1 MHVWLRTL
9 VVTVVVVAAAFYL
22 AKWPLST
29 DSLMTTATKPEQPV
43 VKVERE
49 EPARIEASD
58 EEPEPQPVPDLPRF
72 EKLDNTGR
80 VLPAMAESWD
90 CVRDN
95 ENGLVWEVKETDGG
109 LRDLDFTY
117 SWYSPDGELGIPDGG
132 ECHYIY
138 CDTYSLVEAVNEAG
152 LCGSR
157 DWRLPTNL
165 ELMSLDTERLYYDP
179 DIDQRYFPNTQSG
192 YYWTST
198 LAEVGPLS
206 WSVNFLN
213 GFPEVSPRRL
223 AYYVRLVR
231 DD

>member
-1 MHVWLRTL
+1 MYVWLRTL
-9 VVTVVVVAAAFYL
+9 IATVVVFAAAFYL
-22 AKWPLST
+22 ATWLLST
-29 DSLMTTATKPEQPV
+29 DEPIATTTKPGQPV
-43 VKVERE
+43 LNVER
-49 EPARIEASD
+49 EPARIEASN
-58 EEPEPQPVPDLPRF
+58 EEPEPQPAPDLPRF
-72 EKLDNTGR
+72 EKLDSAGR
-80 VLPAMAESWD
+80 VLPATAESWD

-95 ENGLVWEVKETDGG
+95 ENGLVWEVKETNGG

-132 ECHYIY
+132 ECYYIY
-138 CDTYSLVEAVNEAG
+138 CDTYSLVEAVNEEG
-152 LCGSR
+152 LCGWR

-198 LAEVGPLS
+198 LAGVGPLS